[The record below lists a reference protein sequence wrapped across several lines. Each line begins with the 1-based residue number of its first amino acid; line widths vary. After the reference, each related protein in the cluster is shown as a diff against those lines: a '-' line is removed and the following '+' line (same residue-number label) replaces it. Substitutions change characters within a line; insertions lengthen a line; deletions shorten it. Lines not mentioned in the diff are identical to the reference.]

1 MKIKEPL
8 INSSCRRRPASSTLK
23 MLDPGMRRDD
33 GKETNQGLLEST
45 LAGTLP
51 LNRLFGLCLLSL
63 LASGGVHAGVTGS
76 ILWYLEQEA
85 SIEPYRVRY
94 LVTEDFM
101 RSDEGS
107 GEGGYALFNRK
118 TRQVYSVVPEDRTV
132 LRIDGQGQVPDIPR
146 HLEVQIKQRVDAKTP
161 RVAGKVPVTV
171 ELIASGELC
180 YSAVVVPGFPGPAR
194 AAFQEFA
201 RSLAVQQM
209 RTLANTPEQYQT
221 PCFLSRYLYAADFQM
236 QQGIPLL
243 EWNDQGERRELIDY
257 QIGVEL
263 DEHLFEL
270 PEGYTITRV
279 PVQEDT
285 P

>member
-1 MKIKEPL
+1 MRIKALL
-8 INSSCRRRPASSTLK
+8 INSSCRRRPASNTLK
-23 MLDPGMRRDD
+23 TLDPGMRRDD
-33 GKETNQGLLEST
+33 DKGINQRCLKST
-45 LAGTLP
+45 LAGAFP
-51 LNRLFGLCLLSL
+51 GNRWFGLFTLLL
-63 LASGGVHAGVTGS
+63 LASGWVHAGVTGS

-85 SIEPYRVRY
+85 GIEPYKVRY

-107 GEGGYALFNRK
+107 GEGGYALFDRK

-146 HLEVQIKQRVDAKTP
+146 HLEVEIKQRVDAKTP

-171 ELIASGELC
+171 ELIAGGELC

-257 QIGVEL
+257 QIGVDL
-263 DEHLFEL
+263 DERLFEL

>member
-1 MKIKEPL
+1 M
-8 INSSCRRRPASSTLK
+8 C
-23 MLDPGMRRDD
+23 RDD
-33 GKETNQGLLEST
+33 GKETNQGFLEST

-51 LNRLFGLCLLSL
+51 LNRLFGLCILLL
-63 LASGGVHAGVTGS
+63 LASGWVHAGVTGS

-85 SIEPYRVRY
+85 GIQPYKVRY
-94 LVTEDFM
+94 LVTEGFM
-101 RSDEGS
+101 RSDEGG
-107 GEGGYALFNRK
+107 GEGGFALFDRK
-118 TRQVYSVVPEDRTV
+118 TRQVYSVVPEDRSV

-146 HLEVQIKQRVDAKTP
+146 HLDVKIKQRVDAKTP
-161 RVAGKVPVTV
+161 RVAGKTPVTV
-171 ELIASGELC
+171 ELIAGGELC

-209 RTLANTPEQYQT
+209 RTLVNTPEQYQT

-263 DEHLFEL
+263 DEHLFVL
-270 PEGYTITRV
+270 PDGYEMIRATG
-279 PVQEDT
+279 QGGT